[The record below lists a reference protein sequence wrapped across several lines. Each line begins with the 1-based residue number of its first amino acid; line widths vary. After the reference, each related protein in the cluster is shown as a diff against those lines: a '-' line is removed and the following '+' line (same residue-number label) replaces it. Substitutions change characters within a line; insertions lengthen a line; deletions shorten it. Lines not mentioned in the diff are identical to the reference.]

1 MDGRLEMRDIIWS
14 SVQRKELGQEEGE
27 IGGMGESG
35 GAAELK
41 HEEKK
46 ELRQSALSE
55 SDARVET
62 LAESNGIEED
72 VQCRDFTY
80 DQNLDGGA

>member
-1 MDGRLEMRDIIWS
+1 MRDIIWS
-14 SVQRKELGQEEGE
+14 SVQRKELGQEEEGE

-46 ELRQSALSE
+46 KLRQSALSE
-55 SDARVET
+55 SDARVEP
-62 LAESNGIEED
+62 LAKSNGIEED
-72 VQCRDFTY
+72 VRRRDFTY
-80 DQNLDGGA
+80 DQNLDGGAWRE

>member
-1 MDGRLEMRDIIWS
+1 MRDIIWS
-14 SVQRKELGQEEGE
+14 SVQRKELGQVEEGE

-55 SDARVET
+55 SDARVE
-62 LAESNGIEED
+62 LLVESNGIEED
-72 VQCRDFTY
+72 VRRSDFTY

>member
-1 MDGRLEMRDIIWS
+1 MVFGT
-14 SVQRKELGQEEGE
+14 EEGT
-27 IGGMGESG
+27 GAGRRRRNWGMGESG

-55 SDARVET
+55 SDARVEP

-72 VQCRDFTY
+72 VRRMDFTY
-80 DQNLDGGA
+80 DQNLDGGHERE